1 MVPLD
6 RFTVVLDACTIFPML
21 VRDVLLTLASH
32 GFFSPKWSQKIKEE
46 WIRNL
51 TLRIREHDPDRG
63 ITAQIQWIADSMA
76 LAFPDAEIITPI
88 LEIGMLEPVDPKDRH
103 VVMTAIAAR
112 ADAIITFNLS
122 DFTAAH
128 LRRHLGLEV
137 IHPDDLVM
145 DLVDLN
151 EKRAVVAFRELRERK
166 KHPPW
171 DSNELVQRLRKSR
184 LIQTSLWLA
193 SDDVS
198 KLV

>member
-6 RFTVVLDACTIFPML
+6 RFTVVLDACTLFPMI
-21 VRDVLLTLASH
+21 VRDVLLTLANH
-32 GFFSPKWSQKIKEE
+32 GFFSPKWSPKIREE
-46 WIRNL
+46 WSKNL
-51 TLRIREHDPDRG
+51 VLRIQEHDLDRDV
-63 ITAQIQWIADSMA
+63 AVQIQRIADCMA

-88 LEIGMLEPVDPKDRH
+88 AEIGLLEPVDPKDRH

-122 DFTAAH
+122 DFAATH
-128 LRRHLGLEV
+128 LRRHFGLEV
-137 IHPDDLVM
+137 IHPDDFVM

-151 EKRAVVAFRELRERK
+151 EKRVVAAFRELRERK

-171 DSNELVQRLRKSR
+171 DSNELIQRLHKSR

-193 SDDVS
+193 SDDV
-198 KLV
+198 LNLL